1 MAQNLVMFDPADNEW
16 CVVCRIGSIG
26 DTSKSVVAFYKTRD
40 EANEAAASLREKI
53 NIPVNIQIFQY
64 SYAKDEMDILKLLL
78 LDGIDIAIK
87 YMVG

>member
-1 MAQNLVMFDPADNEW
+1 MAHNLVMFDPSDNEW

-26 DTSKSVVAFYKTRD
+26 DTPKTTVAFYKTRD

-53 NIPVNIQIFQY
+53 SIPVNIQIFKY

-78 LDGIDIAIK
+78 LDGIDFAIK

>member
-1 MAQNLVMFDPADNEW
+1 MARNLVMFDPADNEW

-26 DTSKSVVAFYKTRD
+26 DTPKNTIAFYKTRD

-53 NIPVNIQIFQY
+53 DTPVNIQIFQY

-78 LDGIDIAIK
+78 LDGIDFAIK
-87 YMVG
+87 YVVG

>member
-26 DTSKSVVAFYKTRD
+26 DTPKATVAFYKTRD

-53 NIPVNIQIFQY
+53 NVPVNVQIFQY

>member
-16 CVVCRIGSIG
+16 CVVCRIGRLG
-26 DTSKSVVAFYKTRD
+26 DTPKTTVAFYKTRD
-40 EANEAAASLREKI
+40 EADEAAASLREKI
-53 NIPVNIQIFQY
+53 NIPVNIHIFQY

-78 LDGIDIAIK
+78 LDGIDIAIQ

>member
-26 DTSKSVVAFYKTRD
+26 DTPKTTVAFYKTEE
-40 EANEAAASLREKI
+40 EARAAAKSLGEKI
-53 NIPVNIQIFQY
+53 NVPVNVQIFQY

-87 YMVG
+87 YVVG

>member
-1 MAQNLVMFDPADNEW
+1 MARNLVMFDPADNEW

-26 DTSKSVVAFYKTRD
+26 DTPKFTVAFYKTRD

-64 SYAKDEMDILKLLL
+64 SYVSDEMDILKLLL
-78 LDGIDIAIK
+78 LDGIDIAVK

>member
-26 DTSKSVVAFYKTRD
+26 DTPKSTVAFYKTQD

-53 NIPVNIQIFQY
+53 DLPVNIQIFQY

-78 LDGIDIAIK
+78 LDGIDIAVK
-87 YMVG
+87 YMIG

>member
-26 DTSKSVVAFYKTRD
+26 ENPKTTVAFYKTRD

-53 NIPVNIQIFQY
+53 DIPVNIQIFQY

>member
-26 DTSKSVVAFYKTRD
+26 DTTKTTVAFYKTRD

-53 NIPVNIQIFQY
+53 NVPVNVQIFQY

-87 YMVG
+87 YVVG

>member
-26 DTSKSVVAFYKTRD
+26 DTPKTTVAFYKTRD
-40 EANEAAASLREKI
+40 KANEAAASLREKI
-53 NIPVNIQIFQY
+53 NVPVNVQIFQY
-64 SYAKDEMDILKLLL
+64 SYAKHEMDILKLLL

-87 YMVG
+87 YVVG

>member
-1 MAQNLVMFDPADNEW
+1 MERNLVMFDPADNNW
-16 CVVCRIGSIG
+16 CVICRVGSIG
-26 DTSKSVVAFYKTRD
+26 DTPKCTVAFYKTRD

-53 NIPVNIQIFQY
+53 NAPVNIQIFQY

-78 LDGIDIAIK
+78 LDGIDFVVK

>member
-1 MAQNLVMFDPADNEW
+1 MAKNLVMFDPADNEW
-16 CVVCRIGSIG
+16 CVICRVGSIG
-26 DTSKSVVAFYKTRD
+26 DIPKVSISFHKTRD

-53 NIPVNIQIFQY
+53 DAPVNIQIFQY

-78 LDGIDIAIK
+78 LDGIDFVAK